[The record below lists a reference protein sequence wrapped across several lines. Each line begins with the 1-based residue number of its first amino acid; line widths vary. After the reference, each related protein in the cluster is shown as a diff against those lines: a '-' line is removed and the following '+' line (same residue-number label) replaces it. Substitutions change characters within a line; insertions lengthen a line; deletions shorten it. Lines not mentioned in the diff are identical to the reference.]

1 MLPSRLVRLAPDAG
15 GIQKAAE
22 LLSTGACVAFPT
34 ETVYGLGADATNDR
48 AVAGIFEAKERPS
61 FNPLIIHVGSLE
73 EASRYA
79 EFDIPARQLAT
90 AFWPGAL
97 TLVLPLKPDS
107 GISPLVTAGG
117 SLVAVRVPDH
127 PVAKALMSAFGRPIA
142 APSANPAGRISP
154 TTADHVAAGLG
165 DRIAAVIDGGPTD
178 VGVESTIVGTAPPHL
193 LRPGGL
199 PLETIEAA
207 LGSPLEPAP
216 QRSSPSAPGQLASH
230 YAPAETV
237 RLGTKSPQ
245 AEEFMIG
252 LGAIPGDVTLSPT
265 GDLREAAA
273 RLFSLLHEADTSG
286 RPIAVAPVPDSG
298 LGRAINDRLRR
309 AAAPRS

>member
-1 MLPSRLVRLAPDAG
+1 MPPSCLARLAPDPS

-79 EFDIPARQLAT
+79 DFDIPARQLAT

-117 SLVAVRVPDH
+117 SLIAVRVPDH
-127 PVAKALMSAFGRPIA
+127 PVAKALISAFGRPIA

-154 TTADHVAAGLG
+154 TTADHVAAGLC

-199 PLETIEAA
+199 PIEAIEAA
-207 LGSPLEPAP
+207 LGSPLARAP

-230 YAPAETV
+230 YAPVEAV
-237 RLGTKSPQ
+237 RLDAKTPTPD
-245 AEEFMIG
+245 EFMIG
-252 LGAIPGDVTLSPT
+252 FGTIPGDVSLSPS

-273 RLFSLLHEADTSG
+273 RLFSLLHKADTSG
-286 RPIAVAPVPDSG
+286 KPIAVAPVPDTG